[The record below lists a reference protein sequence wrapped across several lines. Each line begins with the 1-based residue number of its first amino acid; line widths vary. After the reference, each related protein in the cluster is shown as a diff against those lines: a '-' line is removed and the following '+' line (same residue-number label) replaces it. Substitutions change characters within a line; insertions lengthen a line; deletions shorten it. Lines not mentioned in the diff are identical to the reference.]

1 MNERDTSITK
11 HIGVLDG
18 IRAISVI
25 IVMVF
30 HFFQQTWI
38 FPTVKTPRLS
48 SFGIGAIDFTPLA
61 RTGYLM
67 VDMMILISG
76 FLLFLPV
83 ARNILFGEPLSKWRV
98 YFKKRAVRILPS
110 YLFCIIVLFIYELSM
125 GSYGSPVNKAEAARD
140 LIYHLLFMQNW
151 RIDTYWF
158 TKLNT
163 VLWTVAV
170 EVWFYILFP
179 VIALII
185 KRTKKEKNAVFALI
199 RAAVAAAA
207 MIGIS
212 FVYIYGFVLRPESEF
227 ALKVN
232 NTLQILHSG
241 INSSLIT
248 MCINQLPAFMGT
260 YAVGL
265 IGALLYTAM
274 DKMLKPNVW
283 ARFIAMILS
292 IMLIFSILKAMAE
305 CSYLDP
311 ASAQKWQ
318 VIKRLPL
325 SCTFMA
331 FIIATAFSLKPY
343 RFIFSN
349 PLMRFLSLISYNL
362 YIWHQWLCVKMKE
375 VWFIPKWPAYA
386 SDTPPNQ
393 WYGDLFLSKE
403 QQLAGKAWQS
413 KYALYIT
420 IAAFL
425 AAILVTFLIER
436 PAADL
441 LNGRKSIYNGKIKER
456 FKAVFGNNKTEE
468 LS

>member
-83 ARNILFGEPLSKWRV
+83 ARNILFGEQLSKWRV

-232 NTLQILHSG
+232 NTLQI
-241 INSSLIT
+241 
-248 MCINQLPAFMGT
+248 
-260 YAVGL
+260 
-265 IGALLYTAM
+265 
-274 DKMLKPNVW
+274 
-283 ARFIAMILS
+283 
-292 IMLIFSILKAMAE
+292 
-305 CSYLDP
+305 
-311 ASAQKWQ
+311 
-318 VIKRLPL
+318 
-325 SCTFMA
+325 
-331 FIIATAFSLKPY
+331 
-343 RFIFSN
+343 
-349 PLMRFLSLISYNL
+349 
-362 YIWHQWLCVKMKE
+362 
-375 VWFIPKWPAYA
+375 
-386 SDTPPNQ
+386 
-393 WYGDLFLSKE
+393 
-403 QQLAGKAWQS
+403 
-413 KYALYIT
+413 
-420 IAAFL
+420 
-425 AAILVTFLIER
+425 
-436 PAADL
+436 
-441 LNGRKSIYNGKIKER
+441 
-456 FKAVFGNNKTEE
+456 
-468 LS
+468 